1 MRIKS
6 RWNKKAKPQT
16 LQEIAQALGFIC
28 WQIAANGVLELENR
42 GFHTATNYHRLQ
54 IVGEYLAFLLQVTD
68 RLCYGKLS
76 ELQRQQFVLSLARKL
91 ADTFAENQTD
101 LLQTESPQFRLNFLN
116 LLNQRALEYAEFA
129 FSDEQPHFDFL
140 RYFGEKMAAVLPGEK
155 GLWISQYFSEHEAH
169 EGIETLKRG
178 MTGLLARGFVETE
191 NAHESSDNNLSLNL

>member
-6 RWNKKAKPQT
+6 RWNKKAKSQT

-28 WQIAANGVLELENR
+28 WQIAGNGVLELENR
-42 GFHTATNYHRLQ
+42 GFHTASNYHRLQ

-68 RLCYGKLS
+68 RLCYGKFN
-76 ELQRQQFVLSLARKL
+76 ELQRQQFILSLARKL
-91 ADTFAENQTD
+91 ADTFAENQAD

-116 LLNQRALEYAEFA
+116 ILNQRAAEYAEFG

-140 RYFGEKMAAVLPGEK
+140 RYFGEKMAAVVPGEK
-155 GLWISQYFSEHEAH
+155 ALWISQYFSEYEAH

-178 MTGLLARGFVETE
+178 MSGLLARGFVEAEPTQE
-191 NAHESSDNNLSLNL
+191 SLESSAENV